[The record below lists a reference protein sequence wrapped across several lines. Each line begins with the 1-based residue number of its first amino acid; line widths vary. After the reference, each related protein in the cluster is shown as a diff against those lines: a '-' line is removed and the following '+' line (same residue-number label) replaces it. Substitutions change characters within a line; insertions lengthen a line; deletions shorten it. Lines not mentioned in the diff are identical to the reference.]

1 MAQDPDTKAVVPLKV
16 LDGKMVSSPSRN
28 THRSQL
34 GSDYSLFELETFFT
48 RWAPDSESASA
59 RDGPSCSFAPG
70 DSPDCVQESQPQR
83 DSASPVL
90 TVNERLRQ
98 ETPSFSSAFHIRPS
112 GSQGSRCHHI
122 CAVIVPCPLSTFTP
136 GLGRICYSNIRNI

>member
-16 LDGKMVSSPSRN
+16 LDSKMVSSPSRN

-48 RWAPDSESASA
+48 RWAPESESVAA

-70 DSPDCVQESQPQR
+70 DSPDCVQDGVLIVEPESQPQQ

-90 TVNERLRQ
+90 TINESLRQ

-122 CAVIVPCPLSTFTP
+122 CALQ
-136 GLGRICYSNIRNI
+136 